1 MSFSFV
7 KKQTHTFFCVQEGK
21 NEGNLHLILFCVSV
35 SVKFNQHSFYER
47 RLSEKSTS
55 LTAVSMV
62 NKHMHKLVYLTELNK
77 LKLPASGCCFSLGS

>member
-7 KKQTHTFFCVQEGK
+7 KKQTHTFFCVQEGE

-77 LKLPASGCCFSLGS
+77 LKLPANGCCFSLGS